1 MDANNFAKGGI
12 IMARGGKR
20 EGAGRPFLDDPRDKK
35 VQVSV
40 TIHPNTKTKINALKK
55 DGIKIGKIFEDAVD
69 EVTRKWLTGE
79 DLSNL
84 K

>member
-1 MDANNFAKGGI
+1 
-12 IMARGGKR
+12 MARGGKR

-35 VQVSV
+35 VQITV

-55 DGIKIGKIFEDAVD
+55 DGIKIGKIVDEAVD
-69 EVTRKWLTGE
+69 GVTRRWLYGE
-79 DLSNL
+79 DLTNL

>member
-1 MDANNFAKGGI
+1 
-12 IMARGGKR
+12 MASGGKR
-20 EGAGRPFLDDPRDKK
+20 PGAGRPFLDDPRDKK
-35 VQVSV
+35 VQISV
-40 TIHPNTKTKINALKK
+40 TIHPNTKTKINVLKK
-55 DGIKIGKIFEDAVD
+55 DGIKIGKIFEDAVN

>member
-1 MDANNFAKGGI
+1 
-12 IMARGGKR
+12 MASGGKR
-20 EGAGRPFLDDPRDKK
+20 PGAGRPTLEDPRDKK

-55 DGIKIGKIFEDAVD
+55 DGIKIGKIFEDAVN

>member
-1 MDANNFAKGGI
+1 
-12 IMARGGKR
+12 MASGGKR
-20 EGAGRPFLDDPRDKK
+20 PGAGRPFLDDPRDKK

-55 DGIKIGKIFEDAVD
+55 DGIKIGKIFEEAVD
-69 EVTRKWLTGE
+69 EVTRKWLIGE

>member
-1 MDANNFAKGGI
+1 
-12 IMARGGKR
+12 MASGGKR
-20 EGAGRPFLDDPRDKK
+20 PGAGRPTLENPRDKR
-35 VQVSV
+35 VQITV
-40 TIHPNTKTKINALKK
+40 TIDPNTQVKIRTLKK
-55 DGIKIGKIFEDAVD
+55 DGIKIGKLVDEAVN

>member
-1 MDANNFAKGGI
+1 
-12 IMARGGKR
+12 MASGGKR
-20 EGAGRPFLDDPRDKK
+20 PGAGRPTLENPKDKK
-35 VQVSV
+35 VQITV

-55 DGIKIGKIFEDAVD
+55 DGIKIGKIFEEAVD

>member
-1 MDANNFAKGGI
+1 
-12 IMARGGKR
+12 MASGGKR
-20 EGAGRPFLDDPRDKK
+20 EGAGRKSLDDPRDKR
-35 VQVSV
+35 VQITV
-40 TIHPNTKTKINALKK
+40 TIDPNTQVKIRTLKK
-55 DGIKIGKIFEDAVD
+55 DGIKIGKLVDEAVN